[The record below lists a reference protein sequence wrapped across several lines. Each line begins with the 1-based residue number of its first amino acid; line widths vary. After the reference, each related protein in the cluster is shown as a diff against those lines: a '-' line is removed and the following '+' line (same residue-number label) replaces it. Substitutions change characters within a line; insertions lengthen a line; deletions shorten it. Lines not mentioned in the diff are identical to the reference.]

1 MLFGTFVQH
10 FVNIF
15 EQGRIALAHTA
26 LHVGRSEMGDQYGM
40 CPAFG
45 NDTLAYVSGGI
56 EIEVGEVTNQYIR
69 PVGLRLCH
77 ILSGRVFQVA
87 VGAEVNHCICLESF
101 LHIQIRSQVAVGRRY
116 RHSMHQ
122 FELIISQ
129 CRAGLGEE

>member
-1 MLFGTFVQH
+1 MFGSPFVQH

-15 EQGRIALAHTA
+15 QQGRIALAHTA

-40 CPAFG
+40 CSAFG

-101 LHIQIRSQVAVGRRY
+101 CIY
-116 RHSMHQ
+116 R
-122 FELIISQ
+122 
-129 CRAGLGEE
+129 